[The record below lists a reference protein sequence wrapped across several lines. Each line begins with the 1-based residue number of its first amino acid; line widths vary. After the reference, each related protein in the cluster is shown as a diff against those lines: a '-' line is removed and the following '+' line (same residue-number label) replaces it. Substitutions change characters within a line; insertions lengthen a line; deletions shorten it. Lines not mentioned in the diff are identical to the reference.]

1 VSRSGTGPARGTRAF
16 AILALSAIFLTSVNL
31 RPAVTSA
38 GALLRDVQVA
48 TGMSGLTAG
57 ILTTL
62 PPVCFGAF
70 GLLTG
75 RVARR
80 LGTATTV
87 LGGLLILAVSLVVRT
102 LTDDAWWVVVWTVP
116 ALAGMAVGNVLL
128 PVAVKRVF
136 PTRVG
141 RVTGIYSFGLALG
154 TAAAAGVTVP
164 IAQAAGSWR
173 VGLAIWAVPAL
184 LAAIPWWWLRPA
196 RPGRDLPPA
205 HPGEVA
211 RTSPLPGDPS
221 VSVGGPTGT
230 APPGGADA
238 VAGRPARP
246 SSAPEP
252 SAAGSVPIH
261 RGLQAWGLTGFFGL
275 QSLAAYVIMGWLPS
289 IYQDAGIAPA
299 RAGLLLALVVGIGAP
314 ISVVLPELAARRPDQ
329 RAWVV
334 GLAAMAASAYLGLL
348 FAPAAAPV
356 VWAVLLGTGMG
367 AFPLALVLIGLRAL
381 TNEGTAKLS
390 ALSQG
395 VGYLIGAS
403 GPVAIGVLRD
413 VTGSWRA
420 PLLVLLVLLIPQVIC
435 GLIAGREGHVDTP
448 GPR

>member
-1 VSRSGTGPARGTRAF
+1 M
-16 AILALSAIFLTSVNL
+16 LALSAIFLTSVNL

-75 RVARR
+75 RLARR
-80 LGTATTV
+80 FGTATTV
-87 LGGLLILAVSLVVRT
+87 LGGLLVLAVSLVVRT
-102 LTDDAWWVVVWTVP
+102 LTDDAWWVVAWTVP

-196 RPGRDLPPA
+196 RPRRDVPPA
-205 HPGEVA
+205 DPGAAVG
-211 RTSPLPGDPS
+211 TSPLPGDPA
-221 VSVGGPTGT
+221 VAAGAPTGPA
-230 APPGGADA
+230 APDGPGAD
-238 VAGRPARP
+238 AGRPAA
-246 SSAPEP
+246 STAPAP
-252 SAAGSVPIH
+252 TSAASVPIH
-261 RGLQAWGLTGFFGL
+261 RGVQAWGLTGFFGL

-348 FAPAAAPV
+348 LAPAAAPV

-403 GPVAIGVLRD
+403 GPVVIGVLRD

-420 PLLVLLVLLIPQVIC
+420 PLVVLLVLLIPQVIC

-448 GPR
+448 GR

>member
-1 VSRSGTGPARGTRAF
+1 M
-16 AILALSAIFLTSVNL
+16 LALSAIFLTSVNL

-75 RVARR
+75 RLARR
-80 LGTATTV
+80 FGTASTV
-87 LGGLLILAVSLVVRT
+87 LGGLLVLAVSLVVRT

-196 RPGRDLPPA
+196 RPGRDPRPA
-205 HPGEVA
+205 HPGAAV
-211 RTSPLPGDPS
+211 RTSPPGEPAVAAGAS
-221 VSVGGPTGT
+221 TGPV
-230 APPGGADA
+230 PPGGPGAD
-238 VAGRPARP
+238 AGRPAPP
-246 SSAPEP
+246 STPERIG
-252 SAAGSVPIH
+252 AGSVPIH
-261 RGLQAWGLTGFFGL
+261 RGVQAWGLTGFFGL

-334 GLAAMAASAYLGLL
+334 GLATMAASAYLGLL

-381 TNEGTAKLS
+381 THEGTAKLS

-403 GPVAIGVLRD
+403 GPVVIGVLRD

-420 PLLVLLVLLIPQVIC
+420 PLMVLLVLLVPQVIC

-448 GPR
+448 GR

>member
-1 VSRSGTGPARGTRAF
+1 VARSGTGPARGTRAF
-16 AILALSAIFLTSVNL
+16 ALLALSAIFLTSVNL

-48 TGMSGLTAG
+48 TGMSGFTAG

-80 LGTATTV
+80 FGTASTV
-87 LGGLLILAVSLVVRT
+87 LGGLVVLAVSLVVRT

-154 TAAAAGVTVP
+154 TAAAAGITVP

-184 LAAIPWWWLRPA
+184 LAAVPWWWLRPT
-196 RPGRDLPPA
+196 RPAVPVAPA
-205 HPGEVA
+205 GEVPG
-211 RTSPLPGDPS
+211 TS
-221 VSVGGPTGT
+221 
-230 APPGGADA
+230 
-238 VAGRPARP
+238 AGEVPE
-246 SSAPEP
+246 APEP
-252 SAAGSVPIH
+252 PAPPAVPIH
-261 RGLQAWGLTGFFGL
+261 RGLQAWALTGFFGL
-275 QSLAAYVIMGWLPS
+275 QSLAAYMIMGWLPS

-329 RAWVV
+329 RIWVV

-348 FAPAAAPV
+348 LAPAAAPV
-356 VWAVLLGTGMG
+356 LWAVLLGTGMG
-367 AFPLALVLIGLRAL
+367 AFPLALVLIGLRAI
-381 TNEGTAKLS
+381 THEGTAKLS

-403 GPVAIGVLRD
+403 GPVVIGVLRD
-413 VTGSWRA
+413 VTGAWRA
-420 PLLVLLVLLIPQVIC
+420 PLLVLLVLLIPQVAC
-435 GLIAGREGHVDTP
+435 GLVAGREGHVDAP
-448 GPR
+448 AAR